1 MKTPEGSAY
10 YIKEVQPEPDI
21 SNPEVQKALLFDQDP
36 EFLKPILEF
45 STKIASCPPDPKHP
59 ELQPQALMIGGF
71 VRDTLRGGHPKDVD
85 IEVLGLS
92 PERLVELLE
101 QMFPGKVEKVG
112 QQFGTLKI
120 KVSDRVELD
129 VSIPRRESKSGMGH
143 KGFEVHSDPTM
154 SVHEAARRRDFT
166 WNAISADIMKGEVY
180 DSYGGIQDLK
190 DRVLR
195 VTDPERFIE
204 DPLRVMRAVQFAAR
218 FDFTIEPES
227 FKLMQEMVAKGD
239 LNELPPERITTEME
253 KLLLKAERPS
263 IGFEV
268 ARQLGIIEKHFP
280 ELHNLIDVE
289 QEKEWH
295 PEGDVWV
302 HTMMVVD
309 AAAKIIRQPERE
321 FTNQEKIQVMLGS
334 LGHDF
339 GKPAT
344 TKLIDG
350 KIRALGHEDAG
361 REPVKQFAKRLSFG
375 QDVVD
380 AMAAAA
386 GDHLKPVQLYNELKK
401 GALDEKSYANAVRRF
416 IKRLGSTS
424 WKVLIACSES
434 DSRGRTIP
442 GCDVDPYL
450 PGEAMAKAVAEHQL
464 DTVGTKDLI
473 GGKDIFA
480 VATELGVDIKPGK
493 QFGEY
498 IRIIETLRD
507 HEQVTTHEEA
517 IEHLKKLMKTDFGK

>member
-1 MKTPEGSAY
+1 MKTPEGSHQ
-10 YIKEVQPEPDI
+10 ELTPEIMDI
-21 SNPEVQKALLFDQDP
+21 SNPEVQRAMLHEQDP
-36 EFLKPILEF
+36 ELLQSVSEF
-45 STKIASCPPDPKHP
+45 ATKVYSCPPDPKHP
-59 ELQPQALMIGGF
+59 ELQPRALMVGGF
-71 VRDTLRGGHPKDVD
+71 VRDALLGGHPKDAD

-92 PERLVELLE
+92 PERLEELLD
-101 QMFPGKVEKVG
+101 QLFPGKVDRVG
-112 QQFGTLKI
+112 QQFGILKV
-120 KVSDRVELD
+120 KVSDTVEFD
-129 VSIPRRESKSGMGH
+129 VSIPRSESKSGAGH
-143 KGFEVHSDPTM
+143 KGFVTNSDPSM
-154 SVHEAARRRDFT
+154 SVFEAARRRDFT
-166 WNAISADIMKGEVY
+166 WNALAADVMTGEVF
-180 DSYGGIQDLK
+180 DHYGGIQDLK
-190 DRVLR
+190 DKVLR
-195 VTDPERFIE
+195 VTDPERFRD

-218 FDFTIEPES
+218 LDFKIEPQS
-227 FKLMQEMVAKGD
+227 LQLMKEMVTEGA
-239 LNELPPERITTEME
+239 LNELPSERITSELE

-263 IGFEV
+263 IGFEA
-268 ARQLGIIEKHFP
+268 ARELGIIEKHFP
-280 ELHNLIDVE
+280 ELHDLIDVE

-295 PEGDVWV
+295 PEGDVWI

-339 GKPAT
+339 GKPST
-344 TKLIDG
+344 TEFIDG
-350 KIRALGHEDAG
+350 RIRALGHEDAG
-361 REPVKQFAKRLSFG
+361 REPAKQFAKRLNFG

-380 AMAAAA
+380 AMVAVA

-416 IKRLGSTS
+416 IKRLGPTS
-424 WKVLIACSES
+424 WKVLVACSES

-450 PGEAMAKAVAEHQL
+450 PGESMAKSVAEHQL
-464 DTVGTKDLI
+464 DTVGSKDLI

-480 VATELGVDIKPGK
+480 VASELGVDIKPGK

-507 HEQVTTHEEA
+507 HEQITNHEEA
-517 IEHLKKLMKTDFGK
+517 IEHLKKLMKIDFKK